1 MSFVHKL
8 EPLTHLYDQLQ
19 QAWDK
24 TRTRRLVALA
34 IFWVYIV
41 LILGIELNRMHLLPP
56 QLATIMPTNH
66 FYAIHV
72 AFTLILGIEVMG
84 LILTLSLS
92 LSRSLAKQ
100 LEILALILLRN
111 AFKELAGLPEP
122 VNLAHDPEPILR
134 IAVAGSTA
142 LAIFIC
148 MGWYGRVRQS
158 HNYITN
164 PEERMGYVI
173 SKKLIALG
181 LFLIFVSVG
190 VRDAWLF
197 IMHGIEVPFFE
208 TIYTVL
214 IFSDIA
220 LVLIAQRYMPSFH
233 AVFRNSA
240 FVIATLIMRL
250 SLSAAWPWDTVASL
264 FAALYV
270 LGLTWATN
278 VFAPEHVKP
287 RRHPPHASP
296 APTAPSAPISPDK

>member
-1 MSFVHKL
+1 MSLLHKL
-8 EPLTHLYDQLQ
+8 EPLTHVYDQLQ
-19 QAWDK
+19 QGWDK
-24 TRTRRLVALA
+24 PFTRRLLALG
-34 IFWVYIV
+34 IFWLYLL
-41 LILGIELNRMHLLPP
+41 LILGIECNRMRLLPAP
-56 QLATIMPTNH
+56 FATWIPTNH

-72 AFTLILGIEVMG
+72 AFTFILGIEVMG

-100 LEILALILLRN
+100 LEILSLILLRN

-122 VNLAHDPEPILR
+122 VILADDPEPILR

-142 LAIFIC
+142 LAIFVC
-148 MGWYGRVRQS
+148 MGWYGRLRQS

-173 SKKLIALG
+173 SKKLIALC
-181 LFLIFVSVG
+181 LFLVFIGVG
-190 VRDAWLF
+190 VRDAWLYLA
-197 IMHGIEVPFFE
+197 HGVEVLFFE

-220 LVLIAQRYMPSFH
+220 LVLIAQRYMPTFH

-250 SLSAAWPWDTVASL
+250 SLAAAWPWDVAASL
-264 FAALYV
+264 FTALYV
-270 LGLTWATN
+270 LALTWATN
-278 VFAPEHVKP
+278 YFAPERVKP
-287 RRHPPHASP
+287 RSQHAR
-296 APTAPSAPISPDK
+296 